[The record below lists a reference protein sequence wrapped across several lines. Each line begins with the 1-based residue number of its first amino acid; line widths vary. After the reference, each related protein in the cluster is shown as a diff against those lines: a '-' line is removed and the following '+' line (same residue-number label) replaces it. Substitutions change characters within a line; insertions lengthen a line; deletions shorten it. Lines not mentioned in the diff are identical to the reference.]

1 MGRLIEIIIFEIKYQ
16 QQANQKHSKDY
27 ELQLCQYSLK
37 LTILWLS
44 EIKQESIDIDSMNPK
59 YIARYTPF
67 NKKPAFGQTF
77 YLLWCFRLY
86 PAYYPVF
93 TTEWKKINLNLRF
106 VALL

>member
-44 EIKQESIDIDSMNPK
+44 EIKQESIDIE
-59 YIARYTPF
+59 F
-67 NKKPAFGQTF
+67 NEPQVHCSLHT
-77 YLLWCFRLY
+77 
-86 PAYYPVF
+86 
-93 TTEWKKINLNLRF
+93 I
-106 VALL
+106 